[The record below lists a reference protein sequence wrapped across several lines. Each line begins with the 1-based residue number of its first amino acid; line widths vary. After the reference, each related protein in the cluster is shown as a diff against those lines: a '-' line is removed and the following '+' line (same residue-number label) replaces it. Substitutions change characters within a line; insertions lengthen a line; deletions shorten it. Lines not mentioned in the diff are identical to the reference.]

1 MTVTRREVE
10 INDKI
15 ALSLAHR
22 DIEIYLKILS
32 GAAVPPGVDLE
43 ELMDRVDLW
52 ERQRIFEM
60 ADHEKGSYWWFPL
73 MLTCIYDAWR
83 RKIGEAMARGESC
96 LRVAT
101 TTMLSLRAI
110 GATGLLLIRQL
121 LFPLAPI
128 GLQPLRAVL
137 AFTA

>member
-10 INDKI
+10 INDKL

-22 DIEIYLKILS
+22 DIEIYLRILS
-32 GAAVPPGVDLE
+32 GATVPPGVDLE

-73 MLTCIYDAWR
+73 MITCIYDAWR
-83 RKIGEAMARGESC
+83 RKIGEAMARGES

-110 GATGLLLIRQL
+110 GATALLLIRQL
-121 LFPLAPI
+121 CFPLAPI
-128 GLQPLRAVL
+128 SLRPLRAVL
-137 AFTA
+137 SFTA

>member
-1 MTVTRREVE
+1 MTMTRREVE
-10 INDKI
+10 INDKL

-22 DIEIYLKILS
+22 DIEIYLRILS
-32 GAAVPPGVDLE
+32 GATVPPGVDLE

-73 MLTCIYDAWR
+73 MITCIYDAWR
-83 RKIGEAMARGESC
+83 RKIGEAMARGES

-110 GATGLLLIRQL
+110 GATALLLIRQL
-121 LFPLAPI
+121 CFPLAPI
-128 GLQPLRAVL
+128 SLQPLRAVL
-137 AFTA
+137 SFTA

>member
-10 INDKI
+10 INDKL

-32 GAAVPPGVDLE
+32 GATVPPGVDLE

-83 RKIGEAMARGESC
+83 RKIGEAMARGEN
-96 LRVAT
+96 LRVT
-101 TTMLSLRAI
+101 TTTLLSLRAI

>member
-10 INDKI
+10 INDRL

-32 GAAVPPGVDLE
+32 GATVPPGVDLE

-83 RKIGEAMARGESC
+83 RKIGEAMARGEN

-101 TTMLSLRAI
+101 TTLLSLRAI

>member
-10 INDKI
+10 INDRL

-32 GAAVPPGVDLE
+32 GATVPPGVDLE

-83 RKIGEAMARGESC
+83 RKIGEAMARGEN
-96 LRVAT
+96 LRVT
-101 TTMLSLRAI
+101 TTTLLSLRAI

>member
-15 ALSLAHR
+15 ALGLAHR
-22 DIEIYLKILS
+22 DIEIYLRILS

-73 MLTCIYDAWR
+73 MITCIYDAWR
-83 RKIGEAMARGESC
+83 RKIGEAMARGES
-96 LRVAT
+96 LRVVT
-101 TTMLSLRAI
+101 TTLLSAQAL

>member
-1 MTVTRREVE
+1 MTRREVE
-10 INDKI
+10 INDKL

-22 DIEIYLKILS
+22 DIEIYLRILS
-32 GAAVPPGVDLE
+32 GATVPPGVDLE

-73 MLTCIYDAWR
+73 MITCIYDAWR
-83 RKIGEAMARGESC
+83 RKIGEAMARGES

-110 GATGLLLIRQL
+110 GATALLLIRQL
-121 LFPLAPI
+121 CFPLAPI
-128 GLQPLRAVL
+128 SLRPLRAVL
-137 AFTA
+137 SFTA